1 MATRYNPYALDPA
14 LSAGIGNLTK
24 ALIGSASDDAAI
36 ARGRASDALAG
47 YRQAQTRGENL
58 RSDYLKKELERQK
71 TSMSDNELVNSIFS
85 TLGLPTQRVEQG
97 EDVATSPGMATAM
110 GVNQGQSI
118 PFNRTVPIN
127 YDPEAIRSLVG
138 SSLFGGVP
146 GNPQQSSEMGLNLQE
161 MTKNNLARNL
171 LLASNQSPDRIAAI
185 LGGVNP
191 GKYFDQGSA
200 RELTEIE
207 AATDIEQTKEKVAG
221 GIKEKELEVGGSK
234 EEKILELSAKKDMKA
249 MELKSEQEIATEKEK
264 ALAAFREFKVN
275 EDNKTKLAEQKI
287 INENDVK
294 IEKLKLQQKGQ
305 SEEKQRELE
314 KKIAELEEKTKLKIA
329 KMKDDTVRFKFE
341 NEPVT
346 ITKKPGEKYVLDPK
360 LGQRLQISPNDE
372 GLYVVDGGIDN
383 SKVKVKVGK
392 EDIYLTKDHAK
403 LLGIEPNA
411 DGKYV
416 IEGAGFPDAS
426 MTDAKKF
433 DNKFKADYEAFADTD
448 NRLDPGRVGGLRA
461 YLQKRVESGVIKIP
475 GQPPRQVDFAE
486 AYNHYVIPV
495 LNAGNITI
503 RTGSNFNFPKLY
515 FDQVK
520 AGAARGASRSSLIKF
535 IKSLGFNQSE
545 ASRVYQEATE

>member
-47 YRQAQTRGENL
+47 YRQAQTRGENIKSQFAQDQL
-58 RSDYLKKELERQK
+58 DRQTKALSD
-71 TSMSDNELVNSIFS
+71 SELVNSIFD
-85 TLGLPTQRVEQG
+85 TLGLPKQRVEQG
-97 EDVATSPGMATAM
+97 VDVATSPGMATAM

-127 YDPEAIRSLVG
+127 YDPEAVKSLVG
-138 SSLFGGVP
+138 STLFGGVP

-171 LLASNQSPDRIAAI
+171 LLASNQSPDRMAAI

-207 AATDIEQTKEKVAG
+207 AATDIEQTEIETGGDIEREK
-221 GIKEKELEVGGSK
+221 IKTKASK
-234 EEKILELSAKKDMKA
+234 EEKILELSNDRTMKE
-249 MELKSEQEIATEKEK
+249 MELRSDAEIAAEKNKVEK
-264 ALAAFREFKVN
+264 AYREFKVR
-275 EDNKTKLAEQKI
+275 EDNKTKIAEQKI

-294 IEKLKLQQKGQ
+294 IEKLKLQQKDK
-305 SEEKQRELE
+305 SEEKKREIE
-314 KKIAELEEKTKLKIA
+314 KEIAKLEEQTKLKIA

-346 ITKKPGEKYVLDPK
+346 ITKKAGEKYVLDPK
-360 LGQRLQISPNDE
+360 LGQRLQISPNEE
-372 GLYVVDGGIDN
+372 GLYVIDGGIDDT
-383 SKVKVKVGK
+383 KVKVKVGK
-392 EDIYLTKDHAK
+392 EDVYLTKKHAK

-433 DNKFKADYEAFADTD
+433 DNKFKADYEAFADT
-448 NRLDPGRVGGLRA
+448 NKRLDPGRVGGLRA
-461 YLQKRVESGVIKIP
+461 YLQKRVESGVITIP

-520 AGAARGASRSSLIKF
+520 AGAARGASRGSLINF

-545 ASRVYQEATE
+545 ASRVYQEATQ